1 MKLAA
6 KITTAASVA
15 VIVGLIAIAAP
26 AIVPLLPRQVQ
37 VAVGGTI
44 HTVPGTV
51 DELSSETLGDGQAG
65 DARVTHAAV
74 DEEYVKA
81 ASIWPWS
88 LPASWGFPRNRGV
101 ADTPGHHW
109 NGMGLKAAFSMWATA
124 SLEAVRAG
132 DLSTDAA
139 NDLLDE
145 VEDATQTLLDA
156 GVLTDSGFIE
166 DAVTPL
172 RP

>member
-6 KITTAASVA
+6 KITTAASLA
-15 VIVGLIAIAAP
+15 VVVGLIAIAAP
-26 AIVPLLPRQVQ
+26 VILPLLPRQVQ
-37 VAVGGTI
+37 VAVGGTL

-51 DELSSETLGDGQAG
+51 DELLSETLGGAQAG
-65 DARVTHAAV
+65 EVAVTHADV

-81 ASIWPWS
+81 GSIWPWS
-88 LPASWGFPRNRGV
+88 LPTGWGFPRNRGV

-124 SLEAVRAG
+124 SLDAVKGG

-139 NDLLDE
+139 NELLDE

-156 GVLTDSGFIE
+156 GVLTDRGFIE